1 MLPSKTAYRI
11 HPPLPL
17 KTGQLNLT
25 EDDLLCVHPPNRT
38 ESFPIRNVGSARRS

>member
-1 MLPSKTAYRI
+1 MLPSKTAYRV

-25 EDDLLCVHPPNRT
+25 EDHLLCVYSPNRT
-38 ESFPIRNVGSARRS
+38 KSFPIRNVGSARLS